1 MKIEEIEQCLTQ
13 SDAFKNKD
21 LKALFA
27 LAIENYVAYR
37 IDFTNEL
44 SGGDRL
50 LFQWG
55 TCDWGKGKFFEIDLT
70 RQVMFDIQE
79 PDDQSD
85 SMQQL
90 RVTFTYSCNEETENL
105 GEGNRWCASPS
116 TIGEFRDFLN
126 ATGAT
131 LWGNDHTPQDLKV
144 NLGYI

>member
-44 SGGDRL
+44 SAGDRL

-55 TCDWGKGKFFEIDLT
+55 TYDWGKGNFFEIDLT
-70 RQVMFDIQE
+70 R
-79 PDDQSD
+79 
-85 SMQQL
+85 
-90 RVTFTYSCNEETENL
+90 
-105 GEGNRWCASPS
+105 
-116 TIGEFRDFLN
+116 
-126 ATGAT
+126 
-131 LWGNDHTPQDLKV
+131 
-144 NLGYI
+144 

>member
-1 MKIEEIEQCLTQ
+1 MKIEEAEQYLTQ
-13 SDAFKNKD
+13 SDAFKNQD

-44 SGGDRL
+44 SDGDRL

-55 TCDWGKGKFFEIDLT
+55 TYDWGKGKFFEIDLT
-70 RQVMFDIQE
+70 RQVMFDFQE
-79 PDDQSD
+79 PDDQAD

-116 TIGEFRDFLN
+116 TIAEFRAFLN
-126 ATGAT
+126 STGVT
-131 LWGNDHTPQDLKV
+131 LWGNDQTPQDLKV
-144 NLGYI
+144 NLGHI